1 MSLQIKINDDLKEA
15 MKAKKEPH
23 LSTLR
28 LLKSDIQYELTKT
41 GAKELSDEQV
51 ITVVKKAYAKRMD
64 AIEMYQKAGRNDLL
78 EQEQGEAGVLKEYLP
93 PELPEEEII
102 ATIDRIFAELQ
113 QPTAKDMGKVMGK
126 VMAAFKGKSIDGTKV
141 SAIVKSRLS

>member
-1 MSLQIKINDDLKEA
+1 
-15 MKAKKEPH
+15 
-23 LSTLR
+23 
-28 LLKSDIQYELTKT
+28 
-41 GAKELSDEQV
+41 
-51 ITVVKKAYAKRMD
+51 
-64 AIEMYQKAGRNDLL
+64 
-78 EQEQGEAGVLKEYLP
+78 VLKEYLP

-102 ATIDRIFAELQ
+102 ATIDRIFAEM

>member
-28 LLKSDIQYELTKT
+28 LLKSDLQYELTKT
-41 GAKELSDEQV
+41 GAKELTDDQV
-51 ITVVKKAYAKRMD
+51 ISLIKKAYAKRLD
-64 AIEMYQKAGRNDLL
+64 AIGMYQKAGRNDLL
-78 EQEQGEAGVLKEYLP
+78 AQEESEAVVLKTYLP
-93 PELPEEEII
+93 PEMPEEEII
-102 ATIDRIFAELQ
+102 AIIDQIFAEL
-113 QPTAKDMGKVMGK
+113 QPTAKDMGKVMGR
-126 VMAAFKGKSIDGTKV
+126 VMAAFKGKSVDGTKV

>member
-41 GAKELSDEQV
+41 GAKELADDQV
-51 ITVVKKAYAKRMD
+51 VSVIKKAYAKRLD
-64 AIEMYQKAGRNDLL
+64 AIQMYQKAGRTDLL
-78 EQEQGEAGVLKEYLP
+78 AQEEGEASVLKEYLP
-93 PELPEEEII
+93 PEIPESEII
-102 ATIDRIFAELQ
+102 TTIDQIFAEL
-113 QPTAKDMGKVMGK
+113 QPTAKDMGKVMGR

>member
-1 MSLQIKINDDLKEA
+1 MSLQIRINDDLKEA

-41 GAKELSDEQV
+41 GAKELADDQV
-51 ITVVKKAYAKRMD
+51 VSVIKKAYAKRLD
-64 AIEMYQKAGRNDLL
+64 AIQMYQKAGRNDLL
-78 EQEQGEAGVLKEYLP
+78 AQEEGEAASVLKEYLP
-93 PELPEEEII
+93 PELPESEII
-102 ATIDRIFAELQ
+102 TTIDQIFAEL
-113 QPTAKDMGKVMGK
+113 QPTAKDMGKVMGR